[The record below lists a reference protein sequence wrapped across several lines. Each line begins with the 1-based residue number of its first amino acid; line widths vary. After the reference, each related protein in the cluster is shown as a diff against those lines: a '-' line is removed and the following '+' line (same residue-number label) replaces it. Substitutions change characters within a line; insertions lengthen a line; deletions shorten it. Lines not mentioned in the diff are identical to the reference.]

1 MLKIC
6 FAFNPIAYGC
16 PRLRYNMRGVHMLLE
31 NSVCILFISSEWIGI
46 FLTKFGNS
54 DPSYNRSILKLLYLK
69 FEASVHEQIDVI
81 H

>member
-1 MLKIC
+1 
-6 FAFNPIAYGC
+6 
-16 PRLRYNMRGVHMLLE
+16 MLLE

-69 FEASVHEQIDVI
+69 SEASVHEQIDVI